1 MKVIVNG
8 AAGRMGV
15 EVLKFVND
23 GYRGAELAAAV
34 DREAQDGILGSLS
47 EFDGNA
53 DVLIDFSHH
62 AATPA
67 LLEYAKEKRLPVVI
81 CTTGHTCDEIEEIRE
96 ASKFIPVF
104 HSGNMSVG
112 VAVLVRL
119 AADAAAAFPE
129 ADIEIVET
137 HHNRKLDAPSGTALM
152 IADGIRN
159 VRPDAYNNCGR
170 AGNGKREPKE
180 IGISAVRRGN
190 IVGIHEVL
198 ISTDTQTLTLKHGA
212 HSRSLFAE
220 GAIAAADFLVNMPA
234 GLYNMEDMLAKVSE
248 ARKK

>member
-1 MKVIVNG
+1 MKIIVNG
-8 AAGRMGV
+8 AAGRMGA
-15 EVLKFVND
+15 EVLRMISEGVRNSS
-23 GYRGAELAAAV
+23 LAAAV
-34 DREAQDGILGSLS
+34 DRIGGDGIIKSI
-47 EFDGNA
+47 EDYKGNA
-53 DVLIDFSHH
+53 DVIIDFSHH
-62 AATPA
+62 SAVTP
-67 LLEYAKEKRLPVVI
+67 LLKYARSHRIPVVV

-96 ASKFIPVF
+96 ASKYIPIF

-112 VAVLVRL
+112 IAVLISL
-119 AADAAAAFPE
+119 ASQAAAAFPD

-152 IADGIRN
+152 LADGIRN

-170 AGNGKREPKE
+170 AGNKKREPRE

-198 ISTDTQTLTLKHGA
+198 ISTDTQTLTLKHEA

-220 GAIAAADFLVNMPA
+220 GALAAADYIYTCPS
-234 GLYNMEDMLAKVSE
+234 GLYNMDDMLKSVNQSIAK
-248 ARKK
+248 

>member
-1 MKVIVNG
+1 
-8 AAGRMGV
+8 
-15 EVLKFVND
+15 
-23 GYRGAELAAAV
+23 
-34 DREAQDGILGSLS
+34 
-47 EFDGNA
+47 
-53 DVLIDFSHH
+53 
-62 AATPA
+62 
-67 LLEYAKEKRLPVVI
+67 
-81 CTTGHTCDEIEEIRE
+81 
-96 ASKFIPVF
+96 
-104 HSGNMSVG
+104 
-112 VAVLVRL
+112 
-119 AADAAAAFPE
+119 
-129 ADIEIVET
+129 
-137 HHNRKLDAPSGTALM
+137 M

>member
-1 MKVIVNG
+1 M
-8 AAGRMGV
+8 
-15 EVLKFVND
+15 
-23 GYRGAELAAAV
+23 
-34 DREAQDGILGSLS
+34 
-47 EFDGNA
+47 
-53 DVLIDFSHH
+53 
-62 AATPA
+62 
-67 LLEYAKEKRLPVVI
+67 
-81 CTTGHTCDEIEEIRE
+81 CTTGHTCEEIEMIRE

-119 AADAAAAFPE
+119 AADAAAAFPD

-152 IADGIRN
+152 IADGIKN

-170 AGNGKREPKE
+170 SGNGKREPKE

-198 ISTDTQTLTLKHGA
+198 ISTDTQTLTLKHEA

-220 GAIAAADFLVNMPA
+220 GAVAAADFLVNMPA